1 MFFDGEDIHD
11 VPLDVLR
18 GGVGYVPQDNFLF
31 SASVREN
38 IRFYAPNA
46 TDEDVYAAAKLADIY
61 DAVMDFPDGF
71 DTEVGERGV
80 TLSGGQK
87 QRVSIARALVKK
99 PRVLILDDALSAVD
113 AETER
118 HIWASL
124 QGVLSSGASGIV
136 IAHRVSA
143 LMHCDEILVLDEGR
157 VIERGTHEQLLALG
171 GRYARTAHEQAAGEE
186 AKAHAD

>member
-1 MFFDGEDIHD
+1 
-11 VPLDVLR
+11 
-18 GGVGYVPQDNFLF
+18 
-31 SASVREN
+31 
-38 IRFYAPNA
+38 
-46 TDEDVYAAAKLADIY
+46 
-61 DAVMDFPDGF
+61 MDFPDGF
-71 DTEVGERGV
+71 NTEVGERGV

-124 QGVLSSGASGIV
+124 RGVLSSGASGIV